1 MEFKIIK
8 KDIVTSTNDVL
19 KKDAEKYESGTVLCA
34 KEQTHGKGRSGRS
47 FYSPPTGLYFSVLL
61 KGEQINPSVLTV
73 LSAVAVMKGI
83 RETYGI
89 KTQVKWVNDIFYE
102 GKKVCG
108 ILTEGAFEKG
118 KLKHAI
124 VGIGINIS
132 TEIFPD
138 EIKNIAGSLGENTNK
153 NDELL
158 IKILDNFS
166 YEIQNFS
173 DGKFLEFYK
182 KNCLTLGRKVRL
194 ISTDNSPADGVAFDI
209 GNNAELI
216 VKTDSGEVKKI
227 FYGEAQFI

>member
-19 KKDAEKYESGTVLCA
+19 KNDAEKLESGTVLCA

-73 LSAVAVMKGI
+73 LAAVAVIKGI

-108 ILTEGAFEKG
+108 ILTEGAFESG
-118 KLKHAI
+118 KLRHAI

-132 TEIFPD
+132 TEVFPD

-158 IKILDNFS
+158 SKILDNFS

-194 ISTDNSPADGVAFDI
+194 ISADNSPVDGVASDI

>member
-8 KDIVTSTNDVL
+8 KDVVTSTNDVL
-19 KKDAEKYESGTVLCA
+19 KKNAESYESGTVLCA
-34 KEQTHGKGRSGRS
+34 KEQTRGKGRSGHS

-73 LSAVAVMKGI
+73 LAAVAVMKGI

-89 KTQVKWVNDIFYE
+89 KTQVKWVNDIFYN

-158 IKILDNFS
+158 SKILDHFS

-194 ISTDNSPADGVAFDI
+194 ISADNSPVDGVASDI
-209 GNNAELI
+209 GSNAELI

>member
-73 LSAVAVMKGI
+73 LAAVAVMKGI

-89 KTQVKWVNDIFYE
+89 KTQVKWVNDIFYD
-102 GKKVCG
+102 GRKVCG
-108 ILTEGAFEKG
+108 ILTEGAFKKN
-118 KLKHAI
+118 KLRHAI

-138 EIKNIAGSLGENTNK
+138 EIKNIAGSLGENMNK

-194 ISTDNSPADGVAFDI
+194 ISADNSPVDGVAIDI

-216 VKTDSGEVKKI
+216 VKTDSGEIKKI

>member
-8 KDIVTSTNDVL
+8 KDIVTSTNGVL

-73 LSAVAVMKGI
+73 LAAVAVMKGI

-89 KTQVKWVNDIFYE
+89 KTQVKWVNDIFYN

-138 EIKNIAGSLGENTNK
+138 EIKNIAGSLGEKMNK

-158 IKILDNFS
+158 SKILDHFS

-194 ISTDNSPADGVAFDI
+194 ISADNSSVDGVASDI

-216 VKTDSGEVKKI
+216 VKADSGEVKKI

>member
-1 MEFKIIK
+1 MEYKIIK
-8 KDIVTSTNDVL
+8 KDVVTSTNDVL

-73 LSAVAVMKGI
+73 LAAVAVMKGI
-83 RETYGI
+83 RETCGI
-89 KTQVKWVNDIFYE
+89 NTQVKWVNDIFYD

-108 ILTEGAFEKG
+108 ILTEGAFEKE

-138 EIKNIAGSLGENTNK
+138 EIKNTAGSLGENTNK

-158 IKILDNFS
+158 SKILDNFS

-173 DGKFLEFYK
+173 DGKFLDFYK

-194 ISTDNSPADGVAFDI
+194 ISANNSPADGVAIDI
-209 GNNAELI
+209 GNNAELT

>member
-8 KDIVTSTNDVL
+8 KDVVTSTNDVL
-19 KKDAEKYESGTVLCA
+19 KNDAESLGSGTVLCA

-102 GKKVCG
+102 GRKVCG

-138 EIKNIAGSLGENTNK
+138 EIKNIAGSLGENQNK

-158 IKILDNFS
+158 SKILDNFS

-194 ISTDNSPADGVAFDI
+194 IPADNSPVDGVASDI
-209 GNNAELI
+209 GSNAELI
-216 VKTDSGEVKKI
+216 VKTDSGEVKKV

>member
-1 MEFKIIK
+1 MEYKIIK
-8 KDIVTSTNDVL
+8 KDVVTSTNDVL

-34 KEQTHGKGRSGRS
+34 KEQTHGKGRSRRS

-61 KGEQINPSVLTV
+61 KGEQINPSVMTV
-73 LSAVAVMKGI
+73 LAAVAVMKGI
-83 RETYGI
+83 HDTFGI
-89 KTQVKWVNDIFYE
+89 KMQVKWVNDVFYD

-124 VGIGINIS
+124 IGIGINIS
-132 TEIFPD
+132 TKIFPD
-138 EIKNIAGSLGENTNK
+138 EIKNTAGSLGENTNK

-158 IKILDNFS
+158 SKILDNFS

-194 ISTDNSPADGVAFDI
+194 ISADNSPVDGVAFDI